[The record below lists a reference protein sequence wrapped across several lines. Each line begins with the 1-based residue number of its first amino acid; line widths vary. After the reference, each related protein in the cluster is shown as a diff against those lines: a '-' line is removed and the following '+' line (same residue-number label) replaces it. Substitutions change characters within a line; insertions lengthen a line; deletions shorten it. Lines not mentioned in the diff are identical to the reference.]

1 MADKDPYENQYDNR
15 EEYTVLALKK
25 AVLEK

>member
-1 MADKDPYENQYDNR
+1 MADKDPYENQYVNGK
-15 EEYTVLALKK
+15 EYTVLALKK